1 MINILAQIQA
11 KPGLGSALETHL
23 RQVVTPSRAESGCVF
38 YTLHR
43 VEGNP
48 DAFVF
53 YEQWADKAALDTHIA
68 SPHYQTYRQEAEPLL
83 ASRDVQFLEEI
94 KEVD

>member
-1 MINILAQIQA
+1 MITILAQIQA
-11 KPGLGSALETHL
+11 KHGLGSALETHL
-23 RQVVTPSRAESGCVF
+23 RQVVTPSRAEAGCVF
-38 YTLHR
+38 YTLHH

-53 YEQWADKAALDTHIA
+53 YEQWTDTAAFDAHIA
-68 SPHYQTYRQEAEPLL
+68 SPHYQTYRKEAEALL

-94 KEVD
+94 KEVH

>member
-1 MINILAQIQA
+1 MITILANIKA

-23 RQVVTPSRAESGCVF
+23 RQVVTPSRAEVGCVF

-53 YEQWADKAALDTHIA
+53 YEKWADKAALDAHIS
-68 SPHYQTYRQEAEPLL
+68 SPHYQTYRKEAEALL
-83 ASRDVQFLEEI
+83 DSRDVQFLEELNGH
-94 KEVD
+94 

>member
-1 MINILAQIQA
+1 MITILAHIQA
-11 KPGLGSALETHL
+11 KPGLGSVLETHL
-23 RQVVTPSRAESGCVF
+23 RQVVAPSRAEADCVF

-43 VEGNP
+43 VEGNS

-53 YEQWADKAALDTHIA
+53 YEQWANKAALDAHIA
-68 SPHYQTYRQEAEPLL
+68 SPHYQTYRKEAEALL
-83 ASRDVQFLEEI
+83 ARRDVQYLEEI

>member
-1 MINILAQIQA
+1 MITILAQIQA

-23 RQVVTPSRAESGCVF
+23 RQVVTPSRTESGCVF

-53 YEQWADKAALDTHIA
+53 MNSGDKAALDTHIA

>member
-1 MINILAQIQA
+1 MIIILAQIQA

-23 RQVVTPSRAESGCVF
+23 RQVVAPSRAEAGCVL

-53 YEQWADKAALDTHIA
+53 YEQWADKAALDAHIA
-68 SPHYQTYRQEAEPLL
+68 SAHYQTYREQAASLL
-83 ASRDVQFLEEI
+83 ASRDVQYLEEI
-94 KEVD
+94 KEVE